1 MKARKIVRNR
11 RKMDEKGVS
20 PVIGVILMVAATIVI
35 AAVVLGM
42 LGGFAPPKKTYAV
55 SASASRINSSAIS
68 ITYLGG
74 PDQASVDTSKHSY
87 AIISNASGE
96 QAYIK
101 ELFLPTV
108 GNSTV
113 ITGLNST
120 YAGREHVVV
129 NVTFVD
135 GTTQVILDTY
145 V

>member
-20 PVIGVILMVAATIVI
+20 PVIGVILMVAATIVV
-35 AAVVLGM
+35 AAVVMGM
-42 LGGFAPPKKTYAV
+42 LGGFSPPKKTYAV
-55 SASASRINSSAIS
+55 GASASRINSSAIS

-74 PDQASVDTSKHSY
+74 PDQASVDTKAYSY
-87 AIISNASGE
+87 VIISNASGT
-96 QAYIK
+96 YVGGR
-101 ELFLPTV
+101 FLPTV

-113 ITGLNST
+113 ITGLQSA

-129 NVTFVD
+129 NVTFID